1 MLDPRVHAHHA
12 SAFRPHSV
20 QLAAQLAQLHLC
32 EPHALHTATPGRM
45 KSGEHE
51 NIHTHPKATGV
62 GHGHLEG
69 CACDHR
75 WDSGWPPKARDLR
88 ARAVVLAYHE
98 IEQRRVSGGAAR
110 RQRANQPQ
118 RRQVLNRHR
127 LLLCDAGW
135 ACPQVGVSSRSRP
148 PPHCLTHTHTLTLTH
163 SFVSLSHSL
172 THTLE
177 PPGNTRSTR
186 QSGCTCTTTSKVSG
200 ARAASPSA
208 RCRHSSPATIATDDG
223 R

>member
-148 PPHCLTHTHTLTLTH
+148 PTPLPHTHSHTHTHTLLCL
-163 SFVSLSHSL
+163 SLSL
-172 THTLE
+172 THTHLGATGKHQVHAAVRLHVHHHLKGE
-177 PPGNTRSTR
+177 RRARRLAQCALQTLL
-186 QSGCTCTTTSKVSG
+186 TCDN
-200 ARAASPSA
+200 R
-208 RCRHSSPATIATDDG
+208 DG
-223 R
+223 